1 MFRSKGL
8 VKAATLMSECFRRGG
23 KVMTF
28 GVGSNTVNALYLG
41 MELSGRLDNDINLL
55 PCVSLSANPGI
66 VTEVAFKYGLNEL
79 FSEQIKT
86 LGRPQDLVVAFSV
99 DGEGQYLINAFRDS
113 KKMGCTNILICGHN
127 DFVWNQFV
135 DSIVVPSAHLQN
147 RTRIHE
153 WQVYVIHNLCWRVRR
168 DLNGDTAPSD

>member
-1 MFRSKGL
+1 LG
-8 VKAATLMSECFRRGG
+8 KAVTLMSECFRRGG

-28 GVGSNTVNALYLG
+28 GVGSCTVNALYMG
-41 MELSGRLDNDINLL
+41 MELSGRLDNEINLL

-86 LGRPQDLVVAFSV
+86 IGHPQDLVIAFSI

-113 KKMGCTNILICGHN
+113 KKIGCTNILICGSN
-127 DFVWNQFV
+127 DFVWSQFV
-135 DSIVVPSAHLQN
+135 DSIVIPSTPLETRA
-147 RTRIHE
+147 RIHE
-153 WQVYVIHNLCWRVRR
+153 WQVHVIHDLCWRVRR
-168 DLNGDTAPSD
+168 NMNGDLV

>member
-1 MFRSKGL
+1 MIRTKGL
-8 VKAATLMSECFRRGG
+8 GKAATLMSECFRRGG

-28 GVGSNTVNALYLG
+28 GVGSCTVNALYLG
-41 MELSGRLDNDINLL
+41 MELTGRLDHDADLL

-86 LGRPQDLVVAFSV
+86 IGHSQDLVVAFSI

-113 KKMGCTNILICGHN
+113 KKMGCTNILICGSSA
-127 DFVWNQFV
+127 FVWSQFV
-135 DSIVVPSAHLQN
+135 DSMIIPSTQLQD

-168 DLNGDTAPSD
+168 DLNSDVI

>member
-1 MFRSKGL
+1 MTRTKGL
-8 VKAATLMSECFRRGG
+8 GKAVTLMTECFRSGG

-28 GVGSNTVNALYLG
+28 GVGSCTVNALYMG
-41 MELSGRLDNDINLL
+41 MELSGRLDNDVDLL
-55 PCVSLSANPGI
+55 PCASLSANPGI

-86 LGRPQDLVVAFSV
+86 IGRPQDVVVAFSI

-113 KKMGCTNILICGHN
+113 KKLGCTNILVCGSD
-127 DFVWNQFV
+127 DFVWSQFV
-135 DSIVVPSAHLQN
+135 DSMITPSARL
-147 RTRIHE
+147 RDRASIHE

-168 DLNGDTAPSD
+168 NLNGDTT